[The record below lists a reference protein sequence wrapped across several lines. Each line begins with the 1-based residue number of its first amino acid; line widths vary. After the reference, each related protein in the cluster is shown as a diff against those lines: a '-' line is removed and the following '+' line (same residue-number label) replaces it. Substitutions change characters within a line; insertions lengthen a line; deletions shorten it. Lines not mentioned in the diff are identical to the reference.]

1 MGIDAPILCARAG
14 GGQPRG
20 RGRVAASICARGLG
34 ENLLE
39 WMVYLDG
46 RETKSERCQPY
57 SARER
62 LRLTRS
68 RIVFSIPAGLSIP
81 LIRMTRL
88 PA

>member
-14 GGQPRG
+14 GGQPH
-20 RGRVAASICARGLG
+20 VAD

-46 RETKSERCQPY
+46 RGAKSERRQPY
-57 SARER
+57 SERER